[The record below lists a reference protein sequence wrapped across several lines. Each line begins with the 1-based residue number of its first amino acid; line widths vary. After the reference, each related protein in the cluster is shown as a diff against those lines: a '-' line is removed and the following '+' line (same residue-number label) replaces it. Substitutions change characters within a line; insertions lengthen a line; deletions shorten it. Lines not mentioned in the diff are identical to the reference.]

1 MTVALAMPGGDA
13 WAQDKAAYEQRSVAR
28 FEQQFASLDCDRNAE
43 VSRAEAHGNVD
54 LTAAFDDMDIDRN
67 GVVTKAALDR
77 FLTLR

>member
-1 MTVALAMPGGDA
+1 MGTGQGGVRAALGRPIR
-13 WAQDKAAYEQRSVAR
+13 AAIR
-28 FEQQFASLDCDRNAE
+28 SLDYDRNAE

>member
-1 MTVALAMPGGDA
+1 VGTGQGGVRAALG
-13 WAQDKAAYEQRSVAR
+13 RR
-28 FEQQFASLDCDRNAE
+28 FEQQFASLDYDRNAE

>member
-1 MTVALAMPGGDA
+1 MGTGQGGVRAALGRPIR
-13 WAQDKAAYEQRSVAR
+13 E
-28 FEQQFASLDCDRNAE
+28 QFASLDYDRNAG